1 MTLLL
6 QDMLLFSFNSL
17 DSLKMGAVGIEDFKV
32 NMKGKAGKLDEDQS
46 RKLVSVRVCVNT
58 YKRECACESCVCI

>member
-1 MTLLL
+1 MTFLL

-17 DSLKMGAVGIEDFKV
+17 DSLKMGTVGIEDFKI

-46 RKLVSVRVCVNT
+46 RKLVSVRVC
-58 YKRECACESCVCI
+58 E